1 MANTV
6 VAVKANRIP
15 LGSAKL
21 YVVELDDTNKL
32 TSDISIA
39 DALKRVSDYAKDEN
53 ILGRTKNGATANYSA
68 THYTEKDDFGEVSK
82 TIVTDEN
89 FSISAGLITFDHEMV
104 NKLVP
109 TAEYTKDDNGN
120 EMTKIGGIQN
130 DNGKL
135 YLCILVHEDKKDG
148 DIIYMIHGKNV
159 AALAWA
165 FAKGAGTMTNPT
177 IQAEP
182 FDTKG
187 RTAILLTRKSST
199 SSASGET
206 ETTEPTT

>member
-1 MANTV
+1 MATTV
-6 VAVKANRIP
+6 TAKRADRIP
-15 LGSAKL
+15 LGSAKC

-39 DALKRVSDYAKDEN
+39 DALKRVTDYAKEDN
-53 ILGRTKNGATANYSA
+53 LLGRTKNGATANYSA

-82 TIVTDEN
+82 TIVTDES
-89 FSISAGLITFDHEMV
+89 FSLSLGVVTFDHKMV
-104 NKLVP
+104 NTLVP
-109 TAEYTKDDNGN
+109 TASYETDDAGN

-177 IQAEP
+177 LQAEP
-182 FDTKG
+182 IDTKG
-187 RTAILLTRKSST
+187 RTAILISRKPAT
-199 SSASGET
+199 ASGT
-206 ETTEPTT
+206 SQAST

>member
-6 VAVKANRIP
+6 TAKRVDRIP
-15 LGSAKL
+15 LGSAKC
-21 YVVELDDTNKL
+21 YVVKLDDTNKL

-39 DALKRVSDYAKDEN
+39 DALQRVTDYAKEDN
-53 ILGRTKNGATANYSA
+53 LLGRTKNGATANYSLQS
-68 THYTEKDDFGEVSK
+68 YTEKDDFGEVSETK
-82 TIVTDEN
+82 ITDEN
-89 FSISAGLITFDHEMV
+89 FSLSLGVITFDHKMV
-104 NKLVP
+104 NILVP
-109 TAEYTKDDNGN
+109 TASYETDDKGN

-130 DNGKL
+130 DNQKK

-177 IQAEP
+177 LQAEP

-187 RTAILLTRKSST
+187 RTAILLSRKPATSSST
-199 SSASGET
+199 T
-206 ETTEPTT
+206 QTTTT